1 MKWDNS
7 KNWFQEA
14 CKWIPGGVNSPVR
27 SARAVGMTPIFV
39 KQGHGCWIVD
49 EDGNRYVDYV
59 CSWGPLIAGHA
70 HPKVVEAISQTAM
83 RGTSYGIPTRLEIAM
98 AQKVVQMVPSIDM
111 VRMVNS
117 GTEATMSAI
126 RLARGFSGRNKLI
139 KFNGCYHGHSDC
151 LLVQSGSGLATFG
164 IPGSPG
170 VPPEVVQ
177 HTLSLPYNDLDQVKQ
192 TMARV
197 GEQVAAIIIEP
208 VAGNMGVVAPK
219 PDFLAG
225 LRKLCDDYGALL
237 IFDEVI
243 TGFRLAR
250 GGAQELYG
258 VLPDLTCLG
267 KIIGGGLPVGAYG
280 GKRAIMERVAPVGD
294 IYQAGTLSGNPLA
307 MSAGLATLELLERPG
322 VYEELEEKAQYLVK
336 GLVEAAGQAQVPV
349 VTNRVGS
356 MSCSFF
362 AENPVTDFA
371 AAQQADTRQY
381 AMFFQEMLRRG
392 VYLAPSQFEA
402 YFVGLAHEKADLDH
416 TIEAAA
422 EAFKTVREHAFA

>member
-1 MKWDNS
+1 MRWDNS
-7 KNWFQEA
+7 RSLYQEA

-27 SARAVGMTPIFV
+27 SARAVGLTPLFV

-49 EDGNRYVDYV
+49 EDGNRYVDHV

-70 HPKVVEAISQTAM
+70 HPKVVEAISQAAM
-83 RGTSYGIPTRLEIAM
+83 RGTSYGIPTRLEVAM
-98 AQKVVQMVPSIDM
+98 ARKVVEMVPSMDM

-126 RLARGFSGRNKLI
+126 RLARGFTGRSKII

-151 LLVQSGSGLATFG
+151 LLVESGSGMATFG

-170 VPPEVVQ
+170 VPPELVR
-177 HTLSLPYNDLDQVKQ
+177 HTLSLPYNDLDQVRQ
-192 TMARV
+192 TMARE
-197 GEQVAAIIIEP
+197 GEQVAAIIVEP
-208 VAGNMGVVAPK
+208 VAGNMGVVAPA
-219 PDFLAG
+219 PGFLQG
-225 LRKLCDDYGALL
+225 LRKSCDEYGSVL

-243 TGFRLAR
+243 TGFRLAC

-280 GKRAIMERVAPVGD
+280 GKQIIMERVAPSGD

-307 MSAGLATLELLERPG
+307 MSAGLATLELLAQPG
-322 VYEELEEKAQYLVK
+322 VYQELAEKGRYLVS
-336 GLVEAAGQAQVPV
+336 GLTKAAAQAGVPV

-356 MSCSFF
+356 MGCSFF
-362 AENPVTDFA
+362 TSTPVVDFST
-371 AAQQADTRQY
+371 AQAADTQQY
-381 AMFFQEMLRRG
+381 AVFFQEMLRRG

-402 YFVGLAHEKADLDH
+402 CFVGLAHDRAALDH

-422 EAFKTVREHAFA
+422 EAFKALRT

>member
-1 MKWDNS
+1 MRWDNS
-7 KNWFQEA
+7 NSWYQEA

-27 SARAVGMTPIFV
+27 SARAVGSSPIFV
-39 KQGHGCWIVD
+39 KQGYGCWIVD

-70 HPKVVEAISQTAM
+70 HPKVLEAISQAAM
-83 RGTSYGIPTRLEIAM
+83 RGTSYGIPTRLEVAM
-98 AQKVVQMVPSIDM
+98 AQKVVQMVPSMDL

-126 RLARGFSGRNKLI
+126 RLARGFTGRSKFI

-177 HTLSLPYNDLDQVKQ
+177 HTLSLPYNDLDQVRQ
-192 TMARV
+192 TMARQ
-197 GEQVAAIIIEP
+197 GEQVAAIIVEP
-208 VAGNMGVVAPK
+208 VAGNMGVVPPAPG
-219 PDFLAG
+219 FLAG
-225 LRKLCDDYGALL
+225 LRQVCDEYGAVL

-243 TGFRLAR
+243 SGFRLAR

-280 GKRAIMERVAPVGD
+280 GKRVIMDRVAPMGD

-307 MSAGLATLELLERPG
+307 MSAGLATLELLEEPG
-322 VYEELEEKAQYLVK
+322 VYRELEEKARYLEA
-336 GLVEAAGQAQVPV
+336 GLTDAAARAQVPV
-349 VTNRVGS
+349 MTNRVGS

-362 AENPVTDFA
+362 TNAPVVDFVG
-371 AAQQADTRQY
+371 AQAADTRQY
-381 AMFFQEMLRRG
+381 AVFFQEMLRRG

-402 YFVGLAHEKADLDH
+402 YFVGLAHDQAALDH
-416 TIEAAA
+416 TIEAAV
-422 EAFKTVREHAFA
+422 EAFRAVRAGP